1 MPEHMKLYPKQSVTI
16 SQNFLLIG
24 AGLIGGSLTLA
35 LKHAQAVAHV
45 TGVGRNADVMRQAL
59 QLGIV
64 DSVVL
69 ANSSEFN
76 QAVQTADIIVL
87 AMPVGQTRAVC
98 AQIAPHLQAHT
109 IITDVG
115 STKTS
120 VYRDA
125 HAALGDKIA
134 QFVLAHP
141 IAGREVN
148 GPQAAQADL
157 YINKKVMLC
166 PHATNRTADIHTVAA
181 LWQAAGAQVFEL
193 DLHAHDAIFAAVS
206 HLPHVLAYAL
216 MNHVADSDLSTDK
229 FAMAGAGFRDFTR
242 IAAAS
247 PEMWRDVCLNNKEAI
262 LSELD
267 GYLAHVQQ
275 LREVIAR
282 KDAQAMLAQ
291 FTKASERRLS
301 WQTQSLK
308 GNHV

>member
-1 MPEHMKLYPKQSVTI
+1 MTTMRPYKNKALSKP
-16 SQNFLLIG
+16 QNLLLIG

-76 QAVQTADIIVL
+76 QAVQAADIIVL

-120 VYRDA
+120 VYHDA
-125 HAALGDKIA
+125 QAALGDKIA

-157 YINKKVMLC
+157 YVNKKVMLC
-166 PHATNRTADIHTVAA
+166 PHATNRAADIHAVAA

-216 MNHVADSDLSTDK
+216 MNHVADSDLSADK

-262 LSELD
+262 LNELD
-267 GYLAHVQQ
+267 GYLANINTIRIAIHQDDHALLDQ
-275 LREVIAR
+275 LFKQASKKLLAWA
-282 KDAQAMLAQ
+282 KD
-291 FTKASERRLS
+291 
-301 WQTQSLK
+301 
-308 GNHV
+308 N

>member
-1 MPEHMKLYPKQSVTI
+1 MKQFSTKTSPKP
-16 SQNFLLIG
+16 QNLLLIG

-76 QAVQTADIIVL
+76 QAVHAADIIVL

-120 VYRDA
+120 VYHDA

-157 YINKKVMLC
+157 YVNKKVMLC

-216 MNHVADSDLSTDK
+216 MNHVADSDLSADK

-247 PEMWRDVCLNNKEAI
+247 PEMWRDVCLNNQEAI

-267 GYLAHVQQ
+267 GYLANINTLRSAIHNGDHAQ
-275 LREVIAR
+275 LDRR
-282 KDAQAMLAQ
+282 FKQ
-291 FTKASERRLS
+291 ASEKRLS
-301 WQTQSLK
+301 WEK
-308 GNHV
+308 GNS

>member
-1 MPEHMKLYPKQSVTI
+1 MKPFSTQISPPPK
-16 SQNFLLIG
+16 NLLLIG

-35 LKHAQAVAHV
+35 LKHAQAVGHV
-45 TGVGRNADVMRQAL
+45 TGVGRNAEVIRQAL

-120 VYRDA
+120 VYHDA
-125 HAALGDKIA
+125 QAALGDKIA

-157 YINKKVMLC
+157 YVNKKVMLC
-166 PHATNRTADIHTVAA
+166 PHATNRTADIQAAAA

-193 DLHAHDAIFAAVS
+193 DLQAHDAIFAAVS

-216 MNHVADSDLSTDK
+216 MNHVADSDLSADK

-247 PEMWRDVCLNNKEAI
+247 PEMWRDVCLNNQEAI
-262 LSELD
+262 LNELD
-267 GYLAHVQQ
+267 GYLAHAKA
-275 LREVIAR
+275 LRSIILSEDSDRIL
-282 KDAQAMLAQ
+282 DE
-291 FTKASERRLS
+291 FTRASEKRLA
-301 WQTQSLK
+301 WEK
-308 GNHV
+308 ENK

>member
-1 MPEHMKLYPKQSVTI
+1 MKHYSKLENPST
-16 SQNFLLIG
+16 QNLLLIG

-35 LKHAQAVAHV
+35 LKHAQAVGHV

-76 QAVQTADIIVL
+76 QAVHAADIIVL

-120 VYRDA
+120 VYHDA
-125 HAALGDKIA
+125 QAALGDKIA

-157 YINKKVMLC
+157 YVNKKVMLC
-166 PHATNRTADIHTVAA
+166 PHATNRTADIQTVAA

-216 MNHVADSDLSTDK
+216 MNHVADSDLSADK

-247 PEMWRDVCLNNKEAI
+247 PEMWRDVCLANKDAI
-262 LSELD
+262 LTELD
-267 GYLAHVQQ
+267 RYLVHAQQ
-275 LREVIAR
+275 LREMIAAS
-282 KDAQAMLAQ
+282 DADNLLSE
-291 FTKASERRLS
+291 FCRASEMRLN
-301 WQTQSLK
+301 WGK
-308 GNHV
+308 

>member
-1 MPEHMKLYPKQSVTI
+1 MRPYKNKALSKP
-16 SQNFLLIG
+16 QNLVLIG

-35 LKHAQAVAHV
+35 LKHAQAVARV

-69 ANSSEFN
+69 ANSNEFN

-157 YINKKVMLC
+157 YRNKKVMLC

-216 MNHVADSDLSTDK
+216 MNHVADSDLSADK

-247 PEMWRDVCLNNKEAI
+247 PEMWRDVCLKNQEAI
-262 LSELD
+262 LNELD
-267 GYLAHVQQ
+267 GYLDHVNALRAAIANRDETQ
-275 LREVIAR
+275 L
-282 KDAQAMLAQ
+282 DQQ
-291 FTKASERRLS
+291 FTQASERRLA
-301 WQTQSLK
+301 WQES
-308 GNHV
+308 N

>member
-1 MPEHMKLYPKQSVTI
+1 MKNFSQLSIITPK
-16 SQNFLLIG
+16 NLLLIG

-76 QAVQTADIIVL
+76 LAVQTADIIVL

-120 VYRDA
+120 VYHDA

-157 YINKKVMLC
+157 YVSKKVMLC

-193 DLHAHDAIFAAVS
+193 DLQAHDAIFAAVS

-216 MNHVADSDLSTDK
+216 MNHVADSDLSADK

-247 PEMWRDVCLNNKEAI
+247 PEMWRDVCLANKDAI
-262 LSELD
+262 LTELD
-267 GYLAHVQQ
+267 RYLVHAQQ
-275 LREVIAR
+275 LREMIAAS
-282 KDAQAMLAQ
+282 DADNLLSE
-291 FTKASERRLS
+291 FCRASEMRLN
-301 WQTQSLK
+301 WGK
-308 GNHV
+308 